1 MSDPILFAPLAVAV
15 ILIVVG
21 RVNHRTGWGN
31 RVAIAGYTVLAV
43 TIVIGVVT
51 RG

>member
-1 MSDPILFAPLAVAV
+1 LSDPILFAPLLVAV

-21 RVNHRTGWGN
+21 RVKHRTGWGN
-31 RVAIAGYTVLAV
+31 WVAVAGYAVLAV